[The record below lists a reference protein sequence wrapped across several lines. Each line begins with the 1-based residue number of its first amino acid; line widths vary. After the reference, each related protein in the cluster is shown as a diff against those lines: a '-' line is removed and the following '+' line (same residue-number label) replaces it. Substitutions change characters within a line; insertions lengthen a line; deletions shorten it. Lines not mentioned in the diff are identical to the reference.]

1 MVELAG
7 SPFIFNLSNVREC
20 LDFSGAY
27 EREDEGQFMINLRGD
42 IVPCIDLR
50 NIFGYDNKQAA
61 YPQIVISEI
70 AEERYGFLVDR
81 VIGKYQT
88 VVKPLGRGSRNLDM
102 IAGATILGD
111 GTVALILDANCIV
124 RAMSGPAKG
133 NMSENSIR
141 Q

>member
-1 MVELAG
+1 V
-7 SPFIFNLSNVREC
+7 
-20 LDFSGAY
+20 
-27 EREDEGQFMINLRGD
+27 
-42 IVPCIDLR
+42 
-50 NIFGYDNKQAA
+50 FGYDDKEAA

-88 VVKPLGRGSRNLDM
+88 VVKPLGRGSRNIDM

-111 GTVALILDANCIV
+111 GTVALILDAHCIV
-124 RAMSGPAKG
+124 RSMSSTAKG
-133 NMSENSIR
+133 NMSENMIR